1 MQLNL
6 LFRDVPNPS
15 QEVWEQLDETHRGA
29 LLEKLAKLM
38 AKAALSEAQREEN
51 DHD

>member
-1 MQLNL
+1 VQLNL

-29 LLEKLAKLM
+29 LLEKLAQLM

>member
-15 QEVWEQLDETHRGA
+15 QEVWEQLDERHREA
-29 LLEKLAKLM
+29 LLEKLAQLM
-38 AKAALSEAQREEN
+38 AKAALSEPQREEN

>member
-29 LLEKLAKLM
+29 LLEKLAQLM
-38 AKAALSEAQREEN
+38 AKAALSEAEEN
-51 DHD
+51 DHDG